1 MQSPGPTFMIST
13 WIHPSKRTSTAL
25 LEYVCRVYQLYYLH
39 IPDLILKLYVEKELF
54 PLLPTKWF
62 PFHRRATLRTKSN
75 EYNFLKFVDII
86 KFRNV
91 IL

>member
-1 MQSPGPTFMIST
+1 MLFAHSRFDSEI
-13 WIHPSKRTSTAL
+13 KRS
-25 LEYVCRVYQLYYLH
+25 
-39 IPDLILKLYVEKELF
+39 KELF

-86 KFRNV
+86 KFHKV